1 VRAAVAETPW
11 PTVGYN
17 FADFGLR
24 VISAAGS
31 LAAVRHPHPLPMK
44 SVRLLWLILCTA
56 TVALAQAQEEP
67 KEKGADKKAAPAVA
81 PKDEKEKDPVLSVTE
96 HEITVGGK
104 VIKYQATA
112 GYLVLK
118 SEKGEPRANI
128 FFVAYTK
135 LGESDPAKRPLTFSF
150 NGGPGSASVWL
161 HLGALGP
168 KRVVMTDKGDSLP
181 PPYKWVDNE
190 YSWLDQ
196 TDLVFIDPVSTG
208 YSRAAKDV
216 DAKQFHGFTG
226 DIESVGEFIRL
237 WTTRNQRWASPKF
250 LVGES
255 YGTTRAAGLSDYLQ
269 QKYDFYLNGIML
281 VSSILNFQTARF
293 APGNDLPYQLF
304 LPTYTASAFYH
315 GKLKGDLAKDL
326 PKTLARAEQFVLK
339 DYSLALMQ
347 GDALPAAERSRI
359 AKELVALTG
368 LTEDYVLKQNLRINI
383 FGFVTELKKDE
394 NRNVGRLDSRITGI
408 ADNSGGR
415 GGDGG
420 FFDPSMEAILGGYTA
435 AMNDYARRD
444 LKYENDL
451 SYEILTG
458 RVQPWSYANVENEYL
473 NVAETLKRAMTK
485 NPFLKIW
492 VANGYYDLAT
502 PYFATDYT
510 FKHMGLDPAVRG
522 NVTMTYYEAGH
533 MMYIHME
540 SLKKLKADYVA
551 YMEATLK
558 SAGVK

>member
-1 VRAAVAETPW
+1 MKIPR
-11 PTVGYN
+11 
-17 FADFGLR
+17 LL
-24 VISAAGS
+24 
-31 LAAVRHPHPLPMK
+31 LAALFLAFAFSPLRAEDEK
-44 SVRLLWLILCTA
+44 T
-56 TVALAQAQEEP
+56 EP
-67 KEKGADKKAAPAVA
+67 KAEKPAEAKGDKAAEKKADA
-81 PKDEKEKDPVLSVTE
+81 KEPDPPLSVTE
-96 HEITVGGK
+96 HEVTIGGK
-104 VIKYQATA
+104 AVKYRATA

-118 SEKGEPRANI
+118 NEKEKARANI

-208 YSRAAKDV
+208 YSRAAKGVDV
-216 DAKQFHGFTG
+216 KQFHGFTG

-237 WTTRNQRWASPKF
+237 WTTRNERWASPKF

-281 VSSILNFQTARF
+281 VSSIMNFQTALF

-304 LPTYTASAFYH
+304 LPTYTAAAWYH
-315 GKLKGDLAKDL
+315 GKLRGDLAKDL
-326 PKTLARAEQFVLK
+326 PKALARAEQFVLK

-347 GDALPAAERSRI
+347 GDALPATERVRI

-368 LTEDYVLKQNLRINI
+368 LPEEYVLKQNLRINI

-394 NRNVGRLDSRITGI
+394 NRNIGRLDSRFVGI
-408 ADNSGGR
+408 ADNGGGR

-420 FFDPSMEAILGGYTA
+420 FFDPSMEAILGGYTT
-435 AMNDYARRD
+435 AMNDYARRE
-444 LKYENDL
+444 LKYQNDL

-458 RVQPWSYANVENEYL
+458 RVQPWSYANVENQYL

-485 NPFLKIW
+485 NTFLKVWI
-492 VANGYYDLAT
+492 ANGYYDLAT

-510 FKHMGLDPAVRG
+510 VKHMGLDPAVRG
-522 NVTMTYYEAGH
+522 NLTLTYYEAGH
-533 MMYIHME
+533 MMYIHKD
-540 SLKKLKADYVA
+540 SLKKFKADA
-551 YMEATLK
+551 DAFLDATLK
-558 SAGVK
+558 SAKVR

>member
-1 VRAAVAETPW
+1 MKLVRC
-11 PTVGYN
+11 
-17 FADFGLR
+17 F
-24 VISAAGS
+24 
-31 LAAVRHPHPLPMK
+31 
-44 SVRLLWLILCTA
+44 WLILCTA
-56 TVALAQAQEEP
+56 TLALAQGQEEP
-67 KEKGADKKAAPAVA
+67 KEKGAEKKVVPAAAPE
-81 PKDEKEKDPVLSVTE
+81 KEKEKEKDAVLSVTE

-112 GYLVLK
+112 GYLALK
-118 SEKGEPRANI
+118 TEKGEPRANI

-135 LGESDPAKRPLTFSF
+135 MGENNPAKRPLTFSF
-150 NGGPGSASVWL
+150 NGGPGSSSVWL

-181 PPYKWVDNE
+181 PPYQWVDNE
-190 YSWLDQ
+190 FSWLDH

-216 DAKQFHGFTG
+216 EAKQFHGFTA

-269 QKYDFYLNGIML
+269 QKYNFYLNGIIL
-281 VSSILNFQTARF
+281 VSSIMNFQTARF

-304 LPTYTASAFYH
+304 LPTYTASAWYH

-326 PKTLARAEQFVLK
+326 PKTLARAEQFVVK
-339 DYSLALMQ
+339 DYALALLQ
-347 GDALPAAERSRI
+347 GDVLPAAERSRI

-368 LTEDYVLKQNLRINI
+368 LTEEYVLKQNLRINI
-383 FGFVTELKKDE
+383 FGFVTELMKNE
-394 NRNVGRLDSRITGI
+394 NRNIGRLDSRIVGI
-408 ADNSGGR
+408 ADNDGGGGARSG
-415 GGDGG
+415 GG
-420 FFDPSMEAILGGYTA
+420 FFDPSMEAILGGYST
-435 AMNDYARRD
+435 AMNDYARRE

-451 SYEILTG
+451 PYEILTG
-458 RVQPWSYANVENEYL
+458 NVQPWNYSNVQNEYL

-492 VANGYYDLAT
+492 VANGY
-502 PYFATDYT
+502 
-510 FKHMGLDPAVRG
+510 
-522 NVTMTYYEAGH
+522 
-533 MMYIHME
+533 
-540 SLKKLKADYVA
+540 
-551 YMEATLK
+551 
-558 SAGVK
+558 

>member
-1 VRAAVAETPW
+1 MKIARL
-11 PTVGYN
+11 
-17 FADFGLR
+17 FAFTLCLLT
-24 VISAAGS
+24 AGTR
-31 LAAVRHPHPLPMK
+31 LAAQEDPKDKGNDKK
-44 SVRLLWLILCTA
+44 SPPVS
-56 TVALAQAQEEP
+56 
-67 KEKGADKKAAPAVA
+67 ADK
-81 PKDEKEKDPVLSVTE
+81 EKEKDPVLSITE
-96 HEITVGGK
+96 HEVTVGGK
-104 VIKYQATA
+104 VIKYQATT

-128 FFVAYTK
+128 YFVAYTK

-150 NGGPGSASVWL
+150 NGGPGSSSVWL

-168 KRVVMTDKGDSLP
+168 KRVVMTDKGESLP
-181 PPYKWVDNE
+181 PPYQWVDNE

-281 VSSILNFQTARF
+281 VSSIMNFQTARF

-304 LPTYTASAFYH
+304 LPTYTASAWYH
-315 GKLKGDLAKDL
+315 GKLKGELAKDL

-347 GDALPAAERSRI
+347 GDALSASERSRI

-368 LTEDYVLKQNLRINI
+368 LTEEYVLKQNLRINI

-394 NRNVGRLDSRITGI
+394 NRNIGRLDSRIVGI
-408 ADNSGGR
+408 ADNGS

-435 AMNDYARRD
+435 AMNDYARRE

-451 SYEILTG
+451 AYEILTG

-485 NPFLKIW
+485 NPFLKVW

-510 FKHMGLDPAVRG
+510 VKHMGLDPAVRG
-522 NVTMTYYEAGH
+522 NLTMSYYEAGH
-533 MMYIHME
+533 MMYIHLD
-540 SLKKLKADYVA
+540 SLLKFKADFAA
-551 YMEATLK
+551 YMGATLK

>member
-1 VRAAVAETPW
+1 
-11 PTVGYN
+11 
-17 FADFGLR
+17 
-24 VISAAGS
+24 
-31 LAAVRHPHPLPMK
+31 MK

-56 TVALAQAQEEP
+56 TFALAQAQEEP
-67 KEKGADKKAAPAVA
+67 KEKGADKKPAAAA
-81 PKDEKEKDPVLSVTE
+81 AKDDKDKEKDPVLSVTE
-96 HEITVGGK
+96 HEIVVGGK
-104 VIKYQATA
+104 TIKYQATA

-135 LGESDPAKRPLTFSF
+135 LGENDPAKRPLTFSF
-150 NGGPGSASVWL
+150 NGGPGSSSVWL

-190 YSWLDQ
+190 WSWLDQ

-237 WTTRNQRWASPKF
+237 WTTRNQRWSSPKF

-269 QKYDFYLNGIML
+269 QKYDLYVNGIML
-281 VSSILNFQTARF
+281 ISSIMNFQTARF

-304 LPTYTASAFYH
+304 LPTYTASAWYH

-368 LTEDYVLKQNLRINI
+368 LTEEYILKQNLRINI
-383 FGFVTELKKDE
+383 FGFVTELMKNE
-394 NRNVGRLDSRITGI
+394 NRNVGRLDSRIVGI
-408 ADNSGGR
+408 ADNGGGGGR
-415 GGDGG
+415 GDGG
-420 FFDPSMEAILGGYTA
+420 FFDPSMEAILGGYTS

-444 LKYENDL
+444 LKYDNDL

-485 NPFLKIW
+485 NPFLKVW

-510 FKHMGLDPAVRG
+510 VKHMGLDPAVRG

-533 MMYIHME
+533 MMYIHMD
-540 SLKKLKADYVA
+540 SLKKLKADYAA

-558 SAGVK
+558 AAGVK

>member
-1 VRAAVAETPW
+1 LPAALV
-11 PTVGYN
+11 
-17 FADFGLR
+17 FGL
-24 VISAAGS
+24 
-31 LAAVRHPHPLPMK
+31 
-44 SVRLLWLILCTA
+44 
-56 TVALAQAQEEP
+56 ALTIARAEDA
-67 KEKGADKKAAPAVA
+67 KPAVGA
-81 PKDEKEKDPVLSVTE
+81 ENSAEKKPEAKEKDPVLSVTE
-96 HEITVGGK
+96 HEVTIGGK
-104 VIKYQATA
+104 IVKYRATA

-118 SEKGEPRANI
+118 DEKEKARANL

-135 LGESDPAKRPLTFSF
+135 LGESDPAKRALTFSF
-150 NGGPGSASVWL
+150 NGGPGSSSVWL

-168 KRVVMTDKGDSLP
+168 KRVVMTDKGESLP
-181 PPYKWVDNE
+181 PPYQWVDNE

-208 YSRAAKDV
+208 YSRAAKDA

-237 WTTRNQRWASPKF
+237 WTTRNERWASPKF

-269 QKYDFYLNGIML
+269 QKYDLYLNGIML
-281 VSSILNFQTARF
+281 VSSIMNFQTALF

-304 LPTYTASAFYH
+304 LPTYTAAAWYH
-315 GKLKGDLAKDL
+315 GKLKGELAKDL
-326 PKTLARAEQFVLK
+326 PKALARAEQFVLK

-347 GDALPAAERSRI
+347 GDALPAAERGRI

-368 LTEDYVLKQNLRINI
+368 LPEDYVLRQNLRVNI

-394 NRNVGRLDSRITGI
+394 NRNIGRLDSRIVGI
-408 ADNSGGR
+408 ADNAGGR

-435 AMNDYARRD
+435 AMNDYARRE

-458 RVQPWSYANVENEYL
+458 RVQPWSYANVENQYL

-485 NPFLKIW
+485 NTFLKVWI
-492 VANGYYDLAT
+492 ANGYYDLAT

-510 FKHMGLDPAVRG
+510 VKHMGLDPAVRG
-522 NVTMTYYEAGH
+522 NLTLTYYEAGH
-533 MMYIHME
+533 MMYIHKE
-540 SLKKLKADYVA
+540 SLVKFKADA
-551 YMEATLK
+551 DAFLDATLK
-558 SAGVK
+558 SAKVR

>member
-1 VRAAVAETPW
+1 
-11 PTVGYN
+11 
-17 FADFGLR
+17 
-24 VISAAGS
+24 
-31 LAAVRHPHPLPMK
+31 MK
-44 SVRLLWLILCTA
+44 LSRLLSLFLCT
-56 TVALAQAQEEP
+56 VSLFFAQDEP
-67 KEKGADKKAAPAVA
+67 KDKGSDKKSPPVSVD
-81 PKDEKEKDPVLSVTE
+81 KDKEKEKDPVLSVTE
-96 HEITVGGK
+96 HEVTVGGK
-104 VIKYQATA
+104 IIKYQATA

-150 NGGPGSASVWL
+150 NGGPGSSSVWL

-168 KRVVMTDKGDSLP
+168 KRVVMTDKGESLP

-208 YSRAAKDV
+208 FSRAAKDV

-281 VSSILNFQTARF
+281 VSSIMNFQTARF

-304 LPTYTASAFYH
+304 LPTYAASAWYH
-315 GKLKGDLAKDL
+315 GKLKGELAKDL

-368 LTEDYVLKQNLRINI
+368 LKEEYVLRQNLRIGI

-394 NRNVGRLDSRITGI
+394 NRNIGRLDSRIVGI
-408 ADNSGGR
+408 ADNGSGGGGR

-444 LKYENDL
+444 LKYESDL
-451 SYEILTG
+451 AYEILTG

-485 NPFLKIW
+485 NPFLKVW

-510 FKHMGLDPAVRG
+510 VKHMGLDPAVRG
-522 NVTMTYYEAGH
+522 NLTMSYYEAGH
-533 MMYIHME
+533 MMYIHLD
-540 SLKKLKADYVA
+540 SLQKFKADFAA
-551 YMEATLK
+551 YMESTLK

>member
-1 VRAAVAETPW
+1 MKLVR
-11 PTVGYN
+11 
-17 FADFGLR
+17 FL
-24 VISAAGS
+24 S
-31 LAAVRHPHPLPMK
+31 
-44 SVRLLWLILCTA
+44 LWLLLSLMTA
-56 TVALAQAQEEP
+56 MALRAEEEP
-67 KEKGADKKAAPAVA
+67 KEKSADKKPMAA
-81 PKDEKEKDPVLSVTE
+81 KEDKDPALSITE
-96 HEITVGGK
+96 HEITIGGK
-104 VIKYQATA
+104 TIKYQATA

-135 LGESDPAKRPLTFSF
+135 VGESDPAKRPLTFSF
-150 NGGPGSASVWL
+150 NGGPGSSSVWL

-168 KRVVMTDKGDSLP
+168 KRVIMTDKGDSLP

-190 YSWLDQ
+190 FSWLDQ

-269 QKYDFYLNGIML
+269 QKYNFYLNGIML
-281 VSSILNFQTARF
+281 VSSIMNFQTARF

-304 LPTYTASAFYH
+304 LPTYTASAWYH
-315 GKLKGDLAKDL
+315 GRLKGDLAKDL
-326 PKTLARAEQFVLK
+326 PKALARAEQFVLK
-339 DYSLALMQ
+339 DYNLALMQ
-347 GDALPAAERSRI
+347 GDALPATERSRI

-383 FGFVTELKKDE
+383 FGFVTELRKDE
-394 NRNVGRLDSRITGI
+394 NRNVGRLDSRIVGI
-408 ADNSGGR
+408 ADNGGGR
-415 GGDGG
+415 GGEGG
-420 FFDPSMEAILGGYTA
+420 FFDPSMEAILGGYSA
-435 AMNDYARRD
+435 AMNDYARRE
-444 LKYENDL
+444 LKYESDL

-485 NPFLKIW
+485 NTFLKVW

-510 FKHMGLDPAVRG
+510 VKHMGLDPAVRG
-522 NVTMTYYEAGH
+522 NITMTYYEAGH
-533 MMYIHME
+533 MMYIHGE
-540 SLKKLKADYVA
+540 SLKKLKADYASWV
-551 YMEATLK
+551 EATLK
-558 SAGVK
+558 AARQ

>member
-1 VRAAVAETPW
+1 MKPVRFRLCWLLLCLVTAIAAR
-11 PTVGYN
+11 G
-17 FADFGLR
+17 
-24 VISAAGS
+24 
-31 LAAVRHPHPLPMK
+31 
-44 SVRLLWLILCTA
+44 
-56 TVALAQAQEEP
+56 QEDP
-67 KEKGADKKAAPAVA
+67 KDKGADKKTATA
-81 PKDEKEKDPVLSVTE
+81 KDEKDPVLSVTE
-96 HEITVGGK
+96 HEVTIGGK
-104 VIKYQATA
+104 TIKYQATA

-118 SEKGEPRANI
+118 TEKGEPRANL

-135 LGESDPAKRPLTFSF
+135 LGESDPGKRPLTFSF
-150 NGGPGSASVWL
+150 NGGPGSSSVWL

-190 YSWLDQ
+190 FSWLDR

-216 DAKQFHGFTG
+216 DPKQFHGFTG

-269 QKYDFYLNGIML
+269 TKYDLYLNGIML

-293 APGNDLPYQLF
+293 APGNDLPYELF
-304 LPTYTASAFYH
+304 LPTYTASAWYH
-315 GKLKGDLAKDL
+315 GKLKGELTKDL

-359 AKELVALTG
+359 AKELAALTG
-368 LTEDYVLKQNLRINI
+368 LTEEYVLQQNLRINI

-394 NRNVGRLDSRITGI
+394 NRNVGRLDSRIVGI
-408 ADNSGGR
+408 ADNNGGR
-415 GGDGG
+415 GGDG

-458 RVQPWSYANVENEYL
+458 RVMPWSYANVENEYL

-485 NPFLKIW
+485 NPFLKVW

-510 FKHMGLDPAVRG
+510 VKHMGLDPAVRG
-522 NVTMTYYEAGH
+522 NISLTYYEAGH
-533 MMYIHME
+533 MMYIHMD
-540 SLKKLKADYVA
+540 SLKKLKADYA
-551 YMEATLK
+551 AWMEATLK
-558 SAGVK
+558 AAQK

>member
-1 VRAAVAETPW
+1 MKLVRC
-11 PTVGYN
+11 
-17 FADFGLR
+17 
-24 VISAAGS
+24 
-31 LAAVRHPHPLPMK
+31 
-44 SVRLLWLILCTA
+44 LWLILF
-56 TVALAQAQEEP
+56 TVLFTLTHAQEEP
-67 KEKGADKKAAPAVA
+67 KEKGADRKAAPAA
-81 PKDEKEKDPVLSVTE
+81 PKEDKEPVLSVTE
-96 HEITVGGK
+96 HEIVIGGK
-104 VIKYQATA
+104 TVKYQATA

-118 SEKGEPRANI
+118 TEKGEPRANI

-135 LGESDPAKRPLTFSF
+135 LGENDPAKRPLTFSF
-150 NGGPGSASVWL
+150 NGGPGSSSVWL

-181 PPYKWVDNE
+181 PPFRWVDNE
-190 YSWLDQ
+190 WSWLDH

-216 DAKQFHGFTG
+216 DPKQFHGFTG

-269 QKYDFYLNGIML
+269 QKSNLYLNGIML
-281 VSSILNFQTARF
+281 VSSIMNFQTARF

-304 LPTYTASAFYH
+304 LPTYTASAWYH

-339 DYSLALMQ
+339 DYALALMQ

-359 AKELVALTG
+359 AKEIVALTG
-368 LTEDYVLKQNLRINI
+368 LSEEYVLKQKLRVNI
-383 FGFVTELKKDE
+383 FGFVTELMKGE
-394 NRNVGRLDSRITGI
+394 NRNIGRLDSRIVGI
-408 ADNSGGR
+408 ADNDGGGGGR
-415 GGDGG
+415 GAGG
-420 FFDPSMEAILGGYTA
+420 FFDPSMEAILGGYTT
-435 AMNDYARRD
+435 AMNDYARRE

-458 RVQPWSYANVENEYL
+458 NVQPWSYANVQNEYL

-485 NPFLKIW
+485 NPFLKVW
-492 VANGYYDLAT
+492 VSNGYYDLAT

-510 FKHMGLDPAVRG
+510 VKHMGLDPAVRD

-533 MMYIHME
+533 MMYIHLD
-540 SLKKLKADYVA
+540 SLKKFKADYA
-551 YMEATLK
+551 AWMEATLK

>member
-1 VRAAVAETPW
+1 VAAVA
-11 PTVGYN
+11 
-17 FADFGLR
+17 LR
-24 VISAAGS
+24 
-31 LAAVRHPHPLPMK
+31 
-44 SVRLLWLILCTA
+44 
-56 TVALAQAQEEP
+56 AQEEP
-67 KEKGADKKAAPAVA
+67 KEKPADKKPAAA
-81 PKDEKEKDPVLSVTE
+81 KEDKDPALSITE
-96 HEITVGGK
+96 HEVSIGGK
-104 VIKYQATA
+104 TIKYQATA

-118 SEKGEPRANI
+118 NEKGEARANI

-135 LGESDPAKRPLTFSF
+135 LGEADPAKRPLTFSF
-150 NGGPGSASVWL
+150 NGGPGSSSVWL

-216 DAKQFHGFTG
+216 DPKQFHGFTG

-269 QKYDFYLNGIML
+269 QKYNFYVNGIML

-304 LPTYTASAFYH
+304 LPTYTAAAWYH
-315 GKLKGDLAKDL
+315 GKLKGDWAKEL
-326 PKTLARAEQFVLK
+326 PKALARAEQFVLK

-383 FGFVTELKKDE
+383 FGFVTELRKDE
-394 NRNVGRLDSRITGI
+394 NRNVGRLDSRIAGI

-420 FFDPSMEAILGGYTA
+420 FFDPSMEAILGGYTT
-435 AMNDYARRD
+435 AMNDYARRE

-485 NPFLKIW
+485 NPFLKVW

-510 FKHMGLDPAVRG
+510 VKHMGLDPAVRG

-533 MMYIHME
+533 MMYIHMD
-540 SLKKLKADYVA
+540 SLKKLKSDYA
-551 YMEATLK
+551 GWMEATLK
-558 SAGVK
+558 AAGVK